1 MNKSVVVMVGVADS
15 HDGGGLT
22 IGPSG
27 SDNKALSSDNIVT
40 YPVSIIN

>member
-1 MNKSVVVMVGVADS
+1 MVGEAESD
-15 HDGGGLT
+15 DGGGLT

-27 SDNKALSSDNIVT
+27 SDNKALSFDNIVT